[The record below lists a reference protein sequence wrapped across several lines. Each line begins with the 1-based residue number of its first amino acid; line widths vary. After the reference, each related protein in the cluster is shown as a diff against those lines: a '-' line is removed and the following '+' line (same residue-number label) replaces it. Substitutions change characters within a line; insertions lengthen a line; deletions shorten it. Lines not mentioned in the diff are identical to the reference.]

1 MFASEDLKADRGV
14 MLEAVKHD
22 GPALEFA
29 SKDLCSGCLKA
40 HVKVELAAA
49 EELVGTFMCAAAL
62 PKRPDRRA
70 AADTHD
76 RSSPPSQ
83 RPRFAADN
91 MTGLEM
97 LNNHGPHH
105 GSLFKKCLAAFAGV
119 PMGARLALL
128 RAVASKLGI

>member
-40 HVKVELAAA
+40 HVKVELVAA

-62 PKRPDRRA
+62 PKRPDRGA
-70 AADTHD
+70 SADTHD
-76 RSSPPSQ
+76 RSPPSSE
-83 RPRFAADN
+83 RPRLAADI
-91 MTGLEM
+91 MTGLKM
-97 LNNHGPHH
+97 TNTHCPHH
-105 GSLFKKCLAAFAGV
+105 DCLFKERLAAFAGV

-128 RAVASKLGI
+128 RAVSSKLGM